1 MARATRALREAERLR
16 AASAALAARCGTEP
30 GGAVPSL
37 PKPGLPQ
44 FEIRG
49 KAGAAF

>member
-1 MARATRALREAERLR
+1 MRCARARVAAERI
-16 AASAALAARCGTEP
+16 AQHDAQLAARSRPEERGMP
-30 GGAVPSL
+30 HLAR
-37 PKPGLPQ
+37 PGLPQ